1 MEIND
6 NHTPKKVEFV
16 KGEGL
21 KIPVIDMSITDED
34 GNQGR
39 YLAEPEVLRNSMLEL
54 LFEPEELESLVI
66 VKPDKDNDSLDP
78 LKGIDFG
85 NGIARRV
92 AFSSGNNIYYAD
104 AQLSK
109 KLLEPF
115 KTQPDHACRYGS
127 LLVSTCTEGAH
138 LLDSTQDGKPLRVK
152 IVNFESDDA
161 GERTEAAQ
169 YCTGDCH
176 GKISPQLAKKLGWS
190 DNHPFQFRLSWMN
203 KWSQQESHTP
213 DISFLAKGTFLPDAE
228 LTDKQGYDLIIDRS
242 SVKGIAKHQID
253 DLLPCGDYEFPQIA
267 LGNRGNA
274 KVQEYENSWQF
285 SIWYSEAAIK
295 ADIVEPSKTEARK
308 LAALQSN
315 PIKLKNYLV
324 KQYDKKAAFTSTQK
338 ENEATDLD
346 QDSEEDQRSESRM
359 ISLLRHDQYGQL
371 LDFPKV
377 ASFMRDQLAKK
388 WRDLAIKG
396 AVHHGSAMAQPCND
410 LKSGT
415 IVAPHLKHGT
425 QVLVTRYPIVSKDN
439 IRRYTVDNKQQ
450 PELLKYRGCAFIRPD
465 QAMQHH
471 QCDFDGD
478 QLVITP
484 ASRMPHIATETRHA
498 NQENEYEPVQKR
510 QKIDYTQAKD
520 EQGKLKYTKL
530 RQIAVAIAKNKIGWV
545 ATLIG
550 RVQSSVPE
558 SGQPPGLFEQKKRQL
573 LNKLFDALQIE
584 VDSPKSATRLE
595 DHHPNLLNTA
605 KKWSQRY
612 PSHLFD
618 FKKDERLYKTMP
630 MPAKGGNAI
639 NAIARDAVNPAWEPT
654 RIRSR
659 HRDEFRYLFPPPE
672 DLEERENWEKHYV
685 SWAKEMKERY
695 REAMGEIHQQH
706 GDDTKAIKEAA
717 LKLYESLRADVA
729 EVFPNPESRHMA
741 AAAMWHVE
749 TSNPNLNQPRKACA
763 QLSHHLQITFHLE
776 PDCQRLHEAL
786 PQDTYILNVPFD
798 KFAIDEEGKIIT
810 DKKRQ
815 PVGEDLAGEWK
826 AALERKGIA
835 YEATLH
841 PVLPMVN
848 FALLDPSEKLI
859 EVLEQKFG
867 DNFND
872 IDELDLTYCDHLGQT
887 KNISNRIV
895 PPVDYTW
902 VESTEEQTPK
912 SALVLNLFAE
922 EISEQLQDFRFQQAE
937 LIGQKY
943 NDFKDED
950 FGDSKWR
957 GKRVALE
964 VGALD
969 NPNDYRHGSP
979 IVKLDGKQLAMFS
992 TNSPKLPIGASFEAT
1007 IEPSPRG
1014 SALTLNINPESVQL
1028 KAEAETEQ
1036 ALPSSQRERLKKLN
1050 FRFSQAAAQPDMRDA
1065 AAVASRV
1072 LHEAIAEKYA
1082 ETRNRKIKVGD
1093 WTAFVN
1099 SRTQECFVRDKER
1112 RVIFHSDLSTNQVN
1126 KGLSKEDSI
1135 KFEEWVGQKEKLRSL
1150 KIATS
1155 VGKRETQL

>member
-1 MEIND
+1 MANNN
-6 NHTPKKVEFV
+6 NHPPKKTEFLE
-16 KGEGL
+16 GEGL
-21 KIPVIDMSITDED
+21 KIPVIDISITDED
-34 GNQGR
+34 GKPGR

-54 LFEPEELESLVI
+54 LFRPEELESLVI
-66 VKPDKDNDSLDP
+66 VKPDKDDDSLDP

-85 NGIARRV
+85 DGIARRV

-115 KTQPDHACRYGS
+115 KTQADHACRYGS

-138 LLDSTQDGKPLRVK
+138 LLDSREDGKPLRVK
-152 IVNFESDDA
+152 IVNFESDNPI
-161 GERTEAAQ
+161 EREEAAQ
-169 YCTGDCH
+169 YRTGDCH
-176 GKISPQLAKKLGWS
+176 GKISPRLGKKLGWT
-190 DNHPFQFRLSWMN
+190 DNQPFQFRFSWIN
-203 KWSQQESHTP
+203 KWSQADSHTP
-213 DISFLAKGTFLPDAE
+213 DTSFLAKGTLLPDAE
-228 LTDKQGYDLIIDRS
+228 LTDDQGYDLIIDRS
-242 SVKGIAKHQID
+242 SVKGIAKEQID
-253 DLLPCGDYEFPQIA
+253 HLLPCGDYEFPQA
-267 LGNRGNA
+267 VLGNRGNA

-295 ADIVEPSKTEARK
+295 ADIVEPTKAEARK
-308 LAALQSN
+308 LAALQSD

-324 KQYDKKAAFTSTQK
+324 EQHDKKAAFTSVQK
-338 ENEATDLD
+338 ESDAADLD
-346 QDSEEDQRSESRM
+346 EDSEENQRNESRT
-359 ISLLRHDQYGQL
+359 ISLLRHDKYGQL

-396 AVHHGSAMAQPCND
+396 AVHHGSAMAQPCDD
-410 LKSGT
+410 LKPGT

-425 QVLVTRYPIVSKDN
+425 EVIVTRYPIVSKDN
-439 IRRYTVDNKQQ
+439 IRRYTVDNKQK
-450 PELLKYRGCAFIRPD
+450 PKLLRYKGCAFIRPD

-484 ASRMPHIATETRHA
+484 ADKLPHIAKETRHA
-498 NQENEYEPVQKR
+498 NEENEYDAVKKR
-510 QKIDYTQAKD
+510 KKIDYTQAKD
-520 EQGKLKYTKL
+520 EKGKLKYTKL

-545 ATLIG
+545 ATSIG

-558 SGQPPGLFEQKKRQL
+558 PGQPHSLFEQRKRKL

-595 DHHPNLLNTA
+595 DHHPNLLKEA
-605 KKWSQRY
+605 KNWSERY

-630 MPAKGGNAI
+630 MAAEGGNAI
-639 NAIARDAVNPAWEPT
+639 NAIARDAVNPAWDPT

-685 SWAKEMKERY
+685 TWAKEMKERY
-695 REAMGEIHQQH
+695 REAMGEIHKLH

-717 LKLYESLRADVA
+717 GKLYESLRANVA
-729 EVFPNPESRHMA
+729 EAFPDPESRYLA
-741 AAAMWHVE
+741 ATAMWHVE

-763 QLSHHLQITFHLE
+763 KLSRSLEITLHLE

-786 PQDTYILNVPFD
+786 PKDTYILSVPFE
-798 KFAIDEEGKIIT
+798 KFARDEHGKIIT

-826 AALERKGIA
+826 AALDRKGIQ

-841 PVLPMVN
+841 PALPMVN
-848 FALLDPSEKLI
+848 FALLKPSEKLV
-859 EVLEQKFG
+859 ELLEQKFG

-872 IDELDLTYCDHLGQT
+872 IDDLDFTYRDHLGQT
-887 KNISNRIV
+887 KNMSHRIV
-895 PPVDYTW
+895 PPVNYTW
-902 VESTEEQTPK
+902 IESSENQTPK

-922 EISEQLQDFRFQQAE
+922 EICQQLQNFRFHQAE

-950 FGDSKWR
+950 FSDAKWR
-957 GKRVALE
+957 GKAVTLE

-969 NPNDYRHGSP
+969 NPDDYRHGSP

-992 TNSPKLPIGASFEAT
+992 TNSPKLPIGATFEAT
-1007 IEPSPRG
+1007 ITPSPKG
-1014 SALTLNINPESVQL
+1014 SALTLNIDPESVKLQ
-1028 KAEAETEQ
+1028 AEAKTEK
-1036 ALPSSQRERLKKLN
+1036 ALSISKRLKQLN
-1050 FRFSQAAAQPDMRDA
+1050 LSFGQPAAQPDMIDA
-1065 AAVASRV
+1065 AEFASKV
-1072 LHEAIAEKYA
+1072 LHAAIAEKYA
-1082 ETRNRKIKVGD
+1082 ETGNRKIKVGD
-1093 WTAFVN
+1093 WTAFIN
-1099 SRTQECFVRDKER
+1099 TRTQECFVRDKDR

-1126 KGLSKEDSI
+1126 KGLSAADRI
-1135 KFEEWVGQKEKLRSL
+1135 KFEEKVRQIEKPRSL
-1150 KIATS
+1150 KVPSS
-1155 VGKRETQL
+1155 VGKREAEL